1 MPGKTRSILLGLEI
15 RPAGRACN
23 CHHNQNHRIH
33 KGQPR
38 LVVKNAGPA
47 SGQDGYCAACGEAML
62 LAAQRTLAEL
72 LTTLS
77 SNPAS
82 PRPRT

>member
-1 MPGKTRSILLGLEI
+1 MPGKTRSVLLGLEI

-23 CHHNQNHRIH
+23 CRHNQKHRIQ

-47 SGQDGYCAACGEAML
+47 SGQDGYCAACGQVML
-62 LAAQRTLAEL
+62 LAAQSSLAGL
-72 LTTLS
+72 LASLGGDPTT
-77 SNPAS
+77 PAD
-82 PRPRT
+82 

>member
-1 MPGKTRSILLGLEI
+1 MPGKTRSVLLGLEI

-23 CHHNQNHRIH
+23 CHHDQKHRIH

-47 SGQDGYCAACGEAML
+47 IGHDGYCAACGQAML
-62 LAAQRTLAEL
+62 LAAQSSLAAL
-72 LTTLS
+72 LASLSGGPTT
-77 SNPAS
+77 PAA
-82 PRPRT
+82 